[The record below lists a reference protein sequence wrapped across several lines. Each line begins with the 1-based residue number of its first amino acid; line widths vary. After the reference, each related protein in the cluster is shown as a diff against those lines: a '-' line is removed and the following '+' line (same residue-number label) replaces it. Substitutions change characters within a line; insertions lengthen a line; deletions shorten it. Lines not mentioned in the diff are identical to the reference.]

1 MTNIDRSGFISLE
14 VEEND
19 NCYGMPLMT
28 YQTLGPA
35 FEIQKVKVYGLIG
48 LEEFQWV
55 TGWNSNMDG
64 NPLPAFCVEV
74 SDSGSGNAFLIFG
87 SDWGLRMMHTSLDDK
102 WDSTNINQWGEPWM
116 LIGDMAD
123 IVKK

>member
-35 FEIQKVKVYGLIG
+35 FEIQKVKVLLI
-48 LEEFQWV
+48 LYFIIMV
-55 TGWNSNMDG
+55 
-64 NPLPAFCVEV
+64 PIIC
-74 SDSGSGNAFLIFG
+74 FLI
-87 SDWGLRMMHTSLDDK
+87 LYCY
-102 WDSTNINQWGEPWM
+102 
-116 LIGDMAD
+116 A
-123 IVKK
+123 